1 MIFFSSLIDFRMF
14 HKYLTTQ
21 GLIIDIEIVAELF
34 SRMRVIAYCTQNEN
48 SSHRKNQKIVF
59 HFSLISNDV
68 TVF

>member
-1 MIFFSSLIDFRMF
+1 LIFFRLF

-34 SRMRVIAYCTQNEN
+34 SRMRVIAYCTQKEN
-48 SSHRKNQKIVF
+48 SSLRKNQKIVF
-59 HFSLISNDV
+59 HFSLILNDV